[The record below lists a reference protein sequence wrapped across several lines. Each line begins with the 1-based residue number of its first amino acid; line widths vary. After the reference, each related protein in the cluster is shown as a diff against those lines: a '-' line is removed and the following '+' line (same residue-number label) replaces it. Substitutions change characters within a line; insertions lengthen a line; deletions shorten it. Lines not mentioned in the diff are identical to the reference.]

1 MSAIF
6 ATAFNPIAGALSDRN
21 GRRNPWILG
30 GALAALAGLGF
41 IGSVDTVLLVGI
53 GWCLVQATMNVY
65 QAAVTAIVPD
75 RVPVARR
82 GTASALVGLALP
94 VGGTV
99 GVMIASQ
106 TTGRLTT
113 GYLVLGALAAGAALL
128 LATFCRDVPR
138 PRVPAP
144 AVPKRE
150 RLGAFLSALAD
161 HDFRWAFIGRALLV
175 LGYFSVV
182 GYQLYIL
189 DDHITLPD
197 GLEPAEAIAVLT
209 PVSMAAMALSTV
221 VGGLLSDRWN
231 RRKIFVGVSAAL
243 AGAAMAIPAIS
254 PTWTGML
261 VFSALN
267 GLGFGCF
274 MAVDTAVV
282 TLVLAPW
289 AEDAARDMGV
299 LNVANAGPQIIAPF
313 IASAIVTALGG
324 YTPLFVIGGV
334 LSLLGALSVVPDPRG
349 ALTLRTAARRPS
361 VPLREDP
368 PYSAARRPSSSRRAL
383 KTRRAHAEGA
393 CVRDHPP
400 PLPLSHLLHPHRR
413 SNPAKTHARSS
424 PGRSAA
430 VHARADRHGAGEC
443 RRGGRA
449 DRPAAHPADQ

>member
-1 MSAIF
+1 MTADEVIQTDASPEASAPRQRGLLLLLLLANSSMLAVYMGVGSVLLPLQVAAIDPANKVAVLGVIGGVSAIF
-6 ATAFNPIAGALSDRN
+6 ATAFNPIAGALSDRT

-30 GALAALAGLGF
+30 GALASFVGLAFLG
-41 IGSVDTVLLVGI
+41 GVDTVLLVGI

-106 TTGRLTT
+106 TADRLTT
-113 GYLVLGALAAGAALL
+113 GYLVLGAVAAGAALL

-138 PRVPAP
+138 REPAP
-144 AVPKRE
+144 SVPKRE
-150 RLGAFLSALAD
+150 RLAAFLSALSH

-189 DDHITLPD
+189 DDHIALPE
-197 GLEPAEAIAVLT
+197 GMAPAEAIALLT
-209 PVSMAAMALSTV
+209 PVSMGAMALSTV
-221 VGGLLSDRWN
+221 LGGLLSDRWD
-231 RRKIFVGVSAAL
+231 RRKVFVGVSAAL
-243 AGAAMAIPAIS
+243 AGFAMAIPVIS

-282 TLVLAPW
+282 TLVLPR

-299 LNVANAGPQIIAPF
+299 LNVANAGPQIVAPF
-313 IASAIVTALGG
+313 VASGIVTAFGG

-334 LSLLGALSVVPDPRG
+334 LSLLGAASVVLIRG
-349 ALTLRTAARRPS
+349 
-361 VPLREDP
+361 
-368 PYSAARRPSSSRRAL
+368 
-383 KTRRAHAEGA
+383 
-393 CVRDHPP
+393 VR
-400 PLPLSHLLHPHRR
+400 
-413 SNPAKTHARSS
+413 
-424 PGRSAA
+424 
-430 VHARADRHGAGEC
+430 
-443 RRGGRA
+443 
-449 DRPAAHPADQ
+449 